1 MTKQNEKDAKRVPEL
16 RFKGFTDDWEQV
28 ELSEIADKSTLKN
41 RKNENKIV
49 LTNSAEFGI
58 VKQQDY
64 FDKNIA
70 NSKNLSN
77 YYVVKNN
84 YFVYNPRISN
94 QAKYGPINYNS
105 LGIVGIMSPLY
116 FVFKVHNVNNI
127 FLGVLFKTNV
137 WHRFMYENGDTG
149 ARSDRFS
156 IKDSVFMT
164 MPLNIPSIAEQ
175 SKIAKLFQSL
185 DKTITLHEEKQRQL
199 EQLKKALLQKM
210 FADETGYPMLRFKGF
225 TEKWE
230 QVRLS
235 KTSRSY
241 SGGTPKVG
249 VHEYYDGQIPF
260 IRSGEIASK
269 STELTISETGLNNSS
284 AKLVSKGDILY
295 ALYGATSGEVS
306 LSKINGA
313 INQAILAIKPIDGYE
328 NYFLMTW
335 LQKEKEQITRT
346 YLQGG
351 QGNLSAKIVM
361 NLVVNIPSLSEQSQ
375 IAQIFS
381 KLDKTI
387 TLHDQKI
394 QYLKQLKRG
403 LLQKVFI

>member
-1 MTKQNEKDAKRVPEL
+1 MNQKDRFSQIIAGNELKKYTL
-16 RFKGFTDDWEQV
+16 LKKG
-28 ELSEIADKSTLKN
+28 ELSYN
-41 RKNENKIV
+41 H
-49 LTNSAEFGI
+49 G
-58 VKQQDY
+58 
-64 FDKNIA
+64 
-70 NSKNLSN
+70 NSKL
-77 YYVVKNN
+77 
-84 YFVYNPRISN
+84 
-94 QAKYGPINYNS
+94 AKYGTVFVQDSHDQALVPRVYHSFKMVAQNNPYFIEYLFASGLPNKELS
-105 LGIVGIMSPLY
+105 KIVTS
-116 FVFKVHNVNNI
+116 
-127 FLGVLFKTNV
+127 
-137 WHRFMYENGDTG
+137 G
-149 ARSDRFS
+149 ARMDGLLNINKREFFS
-156 IKDSVFMT
+156 IK
-164 MPLNIPSIAEQ
+164 LNNPSSEEQ

-185 DKTITLHEEKQRQL
+185 NKTITLHEEKQRQL

-210 FADETGYPMLRFKGF
+210 FADETGYPVLRFKGF

-230 QVRLS
+230 QVKLS

-249 VHEYYDGQIPF
+249 VHEYYDGRIPF

-269 STELTISETGLNNSS
+269 STELTISKVGLNNSS

-387 TLHDQKI
+387 TLHDKKI

-403 LLQKVFI
+403 LLQKMFV

>member
-1 MTKQNEKDAKRVPEL
+1 MKDEKKAPKL

-28 ELSEIADKSTLKN
+28 K
-41 RKNENKIV
+41 
-49 LTNSAEFGI
+49 
-58 VKQQDY
+58 
-64 FDKNIA
+64 
-70 NSKNLSN
+70 
-77 YYVVKNN
+77 
-84 YFVYNPRISN
+84 
-94 QAKYGPINYNS
+94 
-105 LGIVGIMSPLY
+105 
-116 FVFKVHNVNNI
+116 
-127 FLGVLFKTNV
+127 
-137 WHRFMYENGDTG
+137 
-149 ARSDRFS
+149 
-156 IKDSVFMT
+156 
-164 MPLNIPSIAEQ
+164 
-175 SKIAKLFQSL
+175 
-185 DKTITLHEEKQRQL
+185 
-199 EQLKKALLQKM
+199 
-210 FADETGYPMLRFKGF
+210 
-225 TEKWE
+225 
-230 QVRLS
+230 LS

-269 STELTISETGLNNSS
+269 STELTISKVGLNNSS

-387 TLHDQKI
+387 TLHEEKKRQLER
-394 QYLKQLKRG
+394 LKSA
-403 LLQKVFI
+403 LLQKMFADKSGYPAVRFEGFSDEWEQAKFGEITKKYKIRNKQGRILKSFSVSNSNGFVPQELQFENGGYALNSDKTNSIIVKPNSFAYNPARINVGSIGYYNGDKDILVSSLYEVFTLREEFDSKYMWYWIKSNNFDRWIYRLQEGSVRSYFYYDKFSEIKEVLPTLDEQKKIGQLLSKLDSVINVHDRALYLLKMIKQSLLQKMFI

>member
-1 MTKQNEKDAKRVPEL
+1 MKVGGWMTKQRKKVPAL
-16 RFKGFTDDWEQV
+16 RFKGFINDWEQV

-64 FDKNIA
+64 FDKDIA

-210 FADETGYPMLRFKGF
+210 FADETGYPTLRFKGF

-230 QVRLS
+230 QVELNDIAPVTMGQSPNS
-235 KTSRSY
+235 KNYTENPNNY
-241 SGGTPKVG
+241 ILVQGNA
-249 VHEYYDGQIPF
+249 DLFNGQVLPRIYTTQ
-260 IRSGEIASK
+260 ITKIAH
-269 STELTISETGLNNSS
+269 
-284 AKLVSKGDILY
+284 VGDILMSVR
-295 ALYGATSGEVS
+295 APVKG
-306 LSKINGA
+306 
-313 INQAILAIKPIDGYE
+313 GYK
-328 NYFLMTW
+328 M
-335 LQKEKEQITRT
+335 
-346 YLQGG
+346 
-351 QGNLSAKIVM
+351 
-361 NLVVNIPSLSEQSQ
+361 
-375 IAQIFS
+375 
-381 KLDKTI
+381 
-387 TLHDQKI
+387 
-394 QYLKQLKRG
+394 
-403 LLQKVFI
+403 

>member
-1 MTKQNEKDAKRVPEL
+1 M
-16 RFKGFTDDWEQV
+16 
-28 ELSEIADKSTLKN
+28 
-41 RKNENKIV
+41 
-49 LTNSAEFGI
+49 
-58 VKQQDY
+58 
-64 FDKNIA
+64 
-70 NSKNLSN
+70 
-77 YYVVKNN
+77 
-84 YFVYNPRISN
+84 
-94 QAKYGPINYNS
+94 
-105 LGIVGIMSPLY
+105 
-116 FVFKVHNVNNI
+116 
-127 FLGVLFKTNV
+127 
-137 WHRFMYENGDTG
+137 
-149 ARSDRFS
+149 
-156 IKDSVFMT
+156 
-164 MPLNIPSIAEQ
+164 
-175 SKIAKLFQSL
+175 
-185 DKTITLHEEKQRQL
+185 
-199 EQLKKALLQKM
+199 
-210 FADETGYPMLRFKGF
+210 
-225 TEKWE
+225 
-230 QVRLS
+230 S

-387 TLHDQKI
+387 TLHEEKHRQLER
-394 QYLKQLKRG
+394 LKKA
-403 LLQKVFI
+403 LLQKMFADETGYPALRFKGFTEKWEQRKLGETVVNIVAGGDINKAELLSKGKYPVYANALTNNGIVGYYASQYRIAAPAVTVTGRG